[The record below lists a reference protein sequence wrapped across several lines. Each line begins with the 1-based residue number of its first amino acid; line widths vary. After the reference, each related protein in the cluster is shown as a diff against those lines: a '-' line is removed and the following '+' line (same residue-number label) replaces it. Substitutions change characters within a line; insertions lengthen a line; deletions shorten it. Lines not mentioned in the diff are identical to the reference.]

1 MEDEA
6 NVDTFSVAVDGGRAY
21 PDLEITLGRQSW
33 QMQHEDVSNH
43 RKIVCARKRTTYSF
57 TWKA

>member
-6 NVDTFSVAVDGGRAY
+6 NIDTFSVAADGGRPY

-33 QMQHEDVSNH
+33 QMQHEDASKEMTLL
-43 RKIVCARKRTTYSF
+43 RCL
-57 TWKA
+57 